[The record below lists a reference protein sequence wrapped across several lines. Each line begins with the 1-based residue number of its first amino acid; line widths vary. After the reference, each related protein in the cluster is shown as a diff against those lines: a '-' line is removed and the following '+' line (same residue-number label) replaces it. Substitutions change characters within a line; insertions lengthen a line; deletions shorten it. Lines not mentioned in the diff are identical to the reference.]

1 MEIKDQNVLVTG
13 GAGFIGSHLTDA
25 LVERNCQVTVLDN
38 LSTGNQANLSHLG
51 DSIRFVRGDIRDP
64 ERVDELVGGCELIFH
79 QAAVVSVPQTVEE
92 PMESARV
99 NAIGT
104 LNLLEA
110 ARKHKVKR
118 MVLASSCAVYGDDP
132 EMPNHEGRVPKP
144 LSPYAVQKRTG
155 ELYAAIYPKLYGLET
170 VCLRYFNV
178 FGPRQDPSSPYS
190 GVISI
195 FMTQAA
201 QRRAPII
208 HGDGNQ
214 TRDFIFVQDVVRA
227 NLLAAQSS
235 QAVGGAFNIG
245 TGRFVRIND
254 LWKMIAMMSDLDLKP
269 QYGPPRAGDIRESF
283 ADIAQAKSK
292 LGFGPEYSFEKGLQA
307 TLDWYRESNK

>member
-25 LVERNCQVTVLDN
+25 LVKRNCAVTVLDN
-38 LSTGNQANLSHLG
+38 LSTGNQANLRHLG

-64 ERVDELVGGCELIFH
+64 ELVDELVAGCALIFH
-79 QAAVVSVPQTVEE
+79 QAAVVSVPQTVED

-99 NAIGT
+99 NEIGT

-110 ARKHKVKR
+110 ARKHQVKR
-118 MVLASSCAVYGDDP
+118 MVMASSCAVYGDDP
-132 EMPNHEGRVPKP
+132 QMPKHEGMIPKP
-144 LSPYAVQKRTG
+144 LSPYAVQKRTS
-155 ELYAAIYPKLYGLET
+155 ELYAAIYPNLYSLET

-201 QRRAPII
+201 QRQAPLI

-227 NLLAAQSS
+227 NLLAAQSR
-235 QAVGGAFNIG
+235 QAVGRALNIG

-254 LWKMIAMMSDLDLKP
+254 LWKMIAMMSDLELKP
-269 QYGPPRAGDIRESF
+269 QYGPARAGDIRESF
-283 ADIAQAKSK
+283 ADIAQAKSL
-292 LGFGPEYSFEKGLQA
+292 LGFTPEYSFEKGLQA
-307 TLDWYRESNK
+307 TLDWYRESRQ